1 MTSKGA
7 SVHLLHCLHLSQGTE
22 APPLS
27 AVERLEFAC
36 LGCSAPAFEVMET
49 ALEENE
55 QEQAIHSK
63 VLAFLQRVCQ
73 DCIPLA
79 ADLLLPN
86 HEGHLLVFPK
96 LE

>member
-1 MTSKGA
+1 MNIDSLY
-7 SVHLLHCLHLSQGTE
+7 VI
-22 APPLS
+22 P
-27 AVERLEFAC
+27 
-36 LGCSAPAFEVMET
+36 FEVKKV

-55 QEQAIHSK
+55 QEQAIHSL

-79 ADLLLPN
+79 SDLLLPN